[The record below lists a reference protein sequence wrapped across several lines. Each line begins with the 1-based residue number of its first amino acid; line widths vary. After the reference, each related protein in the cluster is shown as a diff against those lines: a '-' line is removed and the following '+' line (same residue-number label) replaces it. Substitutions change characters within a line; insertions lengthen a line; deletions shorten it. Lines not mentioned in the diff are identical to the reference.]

1 MDAEV
6 YEEDGK
12 VWIRKRCPEH
22 GEYKDLYW
30 GSYRQYV
37 RALEYDHMAKK
48 LENPRTETVKGCPYD
63 CGICPNHKSLSLIH
77 I

>member
-1 MDAEV
+1 VDAEV

-12 VWIRKRCPEH
+12 VWIRKTCPEH

-30 GSYRQYV
+30 GSYRQYM

-48 LENPRTETVKGCPYD
+48 LENPRTETVKGSQEPHRARHNRRD
-63 CGICPNHKSLSLIH
+63 EQV
-77 I
+77 